1 MLSVLGRS
9 TLGSSR
15 QAVLV
20 VSSQNYSSAVTTP
33 ENAHPEPRV
42 SSQSAQ
48 FRKGA
53 GGRSSFSG
61 NVVTVFGASGF
72 LGLPV
77 VNKFAKN
84 GSQIIIPY
92 RQDPYYMRE
101 HKVLGE
107 LGQVLYFPFELKDE
121 ESIRKVVKYSN
132 VVVNLIGTRVPTGNY
147 NYHDVH
153 DTGARRLARICKEMG
168 VEKFVHLSAMGAT
181 VDPPKGHFVG
191 KSEFLRSKGL
201 GEIAVREEF
210 PEATIIRPSVIYG
223 ELDGFIQYYVSRW
236 RKTPLDHV
244 YLYKKGEQ
252 TYKMPIWVGDVAQG
266 IDRVVND
273 PTAKGHTYEFVGPHC
288 YQLSELVDYMYKKA
302 HCLPDFGF
310 RYKRHGL
317 PDPYF
322 MALTLATEIY
332 GKVFKCKVPLNREW
346 MEYIEVQNDV
356 LTGERTLA
364 DLGVRRLTEF
374 ELAGGQQAFYRSF
387 NRYFEE
393 QYGELPPPSL
403 PLRSP
408 PLTLKKNAGSGSGIK
423 SESSKTVA
431 FN

>member
-9 TLGSSR
+9 GLGAR
-15 QAVLV
+15 QAVSV
-20 VSSQNYSSAVTTP
+20 VGSQNFSSAVTSA

-53 GGRSSFSG
+53 GGRASFSG
-61 NVVTVFGASGF
+61 NVVTVLGASGF

-107 LGQVLYFPFELKDE
+107 LGQVLYFPFELMDE
-121 ESIRKVVKYSN
+121 ESIRKAVKYSN
-132 VVVNLIGTRVPTGNY
+132 VVINLIGTRVPTGKY
-147 NYHDVH
+147 NYYDVN

-168 VEKFVHLSAMGAT
+168 VEKFVHLSALGAT
-181 VDPPKGHFVG
+181 TQPQKGHFVA
-191 KSEFLRSKGL
+191 KSQFLHSKGL
-201 GEIAVREEF
+201 GEVAVREEF

-236 RKTPLDHV
+236 RKTPLDYV
-244 YLYKKGEQ
+244 YLYKKGEE
-252 TYKMPIWVGDVAQG
+252 TYKMPIWVGDVAAG
-266 IDRVVND
+266 IQSAVND

-288 YQLSELVDYMYKKA
+288 YQLSELIDFMYKKA
-302 HCLPDFGF
+302 HCLSDFGF
-310 RYKRHGL
+310 RYKRHGM

-322 MALTLATEIY
+322 MALTMATELY

-346 MEYIEVQNDV
+346 MEFVEVQSDI

-393 QYGELPPPSL
+393 QYGELPAPSL

-408 PLTLKKNAGSGSGIK
+408 PLTKKNTGRGATGIK
-423 SESSKTVA
+423 SETSKNVA